1 MRVLLSGGGTGGHI
15 NPALAIAKRI
25 LSSHPD
31 AEIAFVGTPYGME
44 NKLIPREGFKLYHV
58 DVKGF
63 IRKPTLKNVPILY
76 KAITSPLKAKKILKE
91 FKPDVVIGTGGYASW
106 PIVKAAAKA
115 KIPTAIHE
123 QNAVPGVTT
132 KMLSRYVDKI
142 MISFEESAQF
152 IGMPDKTVLVG
163 NPVSPEILTVSRE
176 SAREK
181 YNPSGKPSI
190 LSFGGSLGARE
201 INNNVLEFIREYT
214 AKNDIIHTHAVG
226 GYEWERR
233 KEQVQALS
241 DVKNAEILEY
251 IYDMPQRMAS
261 SDIVI
266 CRAGAITLSELQ
278 ILGKPAIL
286 IPSPNVT
293 NNHQYKNAL
302 VLKNHGAAEIIE
314 EKDLSCEVLA
324 KTVDALLC
332 DKEKLESMKKNMLS
346 LAIRDSGERIYEIIE
361 KLADVKCKKEKH
373 SKN

>member
-25 LSSHPD
+25 LKSQPD

-63 IRKPTLKNVPILY
+63 IRKLTPKNIPILY
-76 KAITSPLKAKKILKE
+76 KAITSPFKAKKILKE
-91 FKPDVVIGTGGYASW
+91 FSPDIVIGTGGYASW

-142 MISFEESAQF
+142 MISFKESAEY
-152 IGMPDKTVLVG
+152 IGMPEKTVLVG
-163 NPVSPEILTVSRE
+163 NPVSLDILSADRISSRKKFNPENKL
-176 SAREK
+176 
-181 YNPSGKPSI
+181 SI

-201 INNNVLEFIREYT
+201 INNNVLGFIEKYVS
-214 AKNDIIHTHAVG
+214 AHKEVFHTHAIG
-226 GYEWERR
+226 SYEWEKR
-233 KEQVQALS
+233 KEQLHKLS
-241 DVKNAEILEY
+241 GIENAEILEY
-251 IYDMPQRMAS
+251 IYDMPLRMAA

-266 CRAGAITLSELQ
+266 CRAGAITLAELE
-278 ILGKPAIL
+278 ILGKPAVL

-293 NNHQYKNAL
+293 NNHQYKNAM
-302 VLKNHGAAEIIE
+302 VLKNSGAAEIIE
-314 EKDLSCEVLA
+314 EKDLN
-324 KTVDALLC
+324 VDALIKIVDSILG
-332 DKEKLESMKKNMLS
+332 DARRLEEMRKNMLS
-346 LAIRDSGERIYEIIE
+346 LAIRDSGERIYEIIT
-361 KLADVKCKKEKH
+361 KLTDKK
-373 SKN
+373 

>member
-25 LSSHPD
+25 LQSDPQ
-31 AEIAFVGTPYGME
+31 AQIAFVGTPYGME

-63 IRKPTLKNVPILY
+63 IRKPTLKNIPIMY
-76 KAITSPLKAKKILKE
+76 KAITSPFKAKSILKE
-91 FKPDVVIGTGGYASW
+91 FKPDIVIGTGGYASW

-115 KIPTAIHE
+115 GIPTAIHE

-142 MISFEESAQF
+142 MISFKESAEY

-163 NPVSPEILTVSRE
+163 NPVSPEILCADRE
-176 SAREK
+176 EARK
-181 YNPSGKPSI
+181 KFDLQNKFSI

-201 INNNVLEFIREYT
+201 INNNILAFIEKYV
-214 AKNDIIHTHAVG
+214 AQNENVVHTHAVG
-226 GYEWERR
+226 SYEWEKR
-233 KEQVQALS
+233 KEQVAALKN
-241 DVKNAEILEY
+241 VKNAEILEY
-251 IYDMPQRMAS
+251 IYDMPIRMAA
-261 SDIVI
+261 SDLVI
-266 CRAGAITLSELQ
+266 CRAGAITLAELE

-302 VLKNHGAAEIIE
+302 VLKKGGAAELIE
-314 EKDLSCEVLA
+314 EKDLNLETLTKVIDGLIS
-324 KTVDALLC
+324 
-332 DKEKLESMKKNMLS
+332 DKVRLEEMRKNMLE
-346 LAIRDSGERIYEIIE
+346 LAIRDSGERIYEIIL
-361 KLADVKCKKEKH
+361 KLTDKK
-373 SKN
+373 